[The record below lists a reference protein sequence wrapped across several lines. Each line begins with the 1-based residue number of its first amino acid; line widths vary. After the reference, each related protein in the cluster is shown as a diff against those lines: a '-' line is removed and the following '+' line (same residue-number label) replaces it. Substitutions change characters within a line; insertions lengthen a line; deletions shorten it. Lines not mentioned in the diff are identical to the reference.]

1 MKIENTHAVIT
12 GATGG
17 IGSRFAQHLVEK
29 GARVL
34 LVARDPQALI
44 ELKSRLVDQPGIHA
58 DQVSY
63 FSCDLTESEQRGN
76 LIKYIEE
83 SSPTLN
89 TLINSA
95 GDNQFSFLEDT
106 TDKKIEQII
115 KLNTLTPI
123 LLSKSLL
130 PHLSKQNEAQI
141 INIGSTF
148 GSIGYPGFSS
158 YCASKYAL
166 RGFSEALGRELSQ
179 TKIKVKYLSPRATN
193 TKLSTDNIV
202 AMNKELNVAMDSP
215 DQVAE
220 QLIRLLTSDMT
231 ELSMGWPEKIFSK
244 LNQILPNLVSK
255 AIIKQLPTIR
265 RYAGLV

>member
-17 IGSRFAQHLVEK
+17 IGRRFAQHLVEN
-29 GARVL
+29 GASVL
-34 LVARDPQALI
+34 LVARDIQALMDLSDNLKSQQGVKPENVNYFNCDLLDTEQRTRLINHIENSPQAI
-44 ELKSRLVDQPGIHA
+44 
-58 DQVSY
+58 
-63 FSCDLTESEQRGN
+63 
-76 LIKYIEE
+76 
-83 SSPTLN
+83 N

-106 TDKKIEQII
+106 SDKKIEQII
-115 KLNTLTPI
+115 TLNTLIPI
-123 LLSKSLL
+123 LLSKALL
-130 PHLSKQNEAQI
+130 PHLSEQNEAQI
-141 INIGSTF
+141 VNIGSTF

-179 TKIKVKYLSPRATN
+179 TKVKIKYLSPRATN
-193 TKLSTDNIV
+193 TKLSTDNII

-220 QLIRLLTSDMT
+220 QLLRLLTSDRS
-231 ELSMGWPEKIFSK
+231 ELAIGWPERFFSK
-244 LNQILPNLVSK
+244 LNQLLPNLVSK

-265 RYAGLV
+265 RHAGLV

>member
-29 GARVL
+29 GAHVL

-63 FSCDLTESEQRGN
+63 FSCDLMESEQRAN
-76 LIKYIEE
+76 LIKYIET
-83 SSPTLN
+83 SAPTLN

-106 TDKKIEQII
+106 SDKKIEQII
-115 KLNTLTPI
+115 KLNTLAPI
-123 LLSKSLL
+123 LLSKALL
-130 PHLSKQNEAQI
+130 PHLSNQDDAQI

-179 TKIKVKYLSPRATN
+179 SKIKVKYLSPRATN
-193 TKLSTDNIV
+193 TKLTTDNIV

-215 DQVAE
+215 DEVAE
-220 QLIRLLTSDMT
+220 QLIHLITSDKN
-231 ELSMGWPEKIFSK
+231 ELAIGLPERIFSK
-244 LNQILPNLVSK
+244 LNQLLPSLVSK
-255 AIIKQLPTIR
+255 AINKQLPTIR

>member
-1 MKIENTHAVIT
+1 MKIENTNAIIT

-17 IGSRFAQHLVEK
+17 IGRRFAQHLVER
-29 GARVL
+29 GASVL
-34 LVARDPQALI
+34 LVARDTQALM
-44 ELKSRLVDQPGIHA
+44 ELSNRLLKQQDVKPE
-58 DQVSY
+58 QVSY
-63 FSCDLTESEQRGN
+63 FSCDLLDTEQSQR
-76 LIKYIEE
+76 LIQHIEN
-83 SSPTLN
+83 SPHVIN

-106 TDKKIEQII
+106 QESKIEQII

-123 LLSKSLL
+123 LLSKAIL
-130 PHLSKQNEAQI
+130 PHFSQLDDAQI
-141 INIGSTF
+141 VNIGSTF

-193 TKLSTDNIV
+193 TNLSTDNIL

-220 QLIRLLTSDMT
+220 QLIRLLMSDMT
-231 ELSMGWPEKIFSK
+231 ELSIGWPEKIFMK

-255 AIIKQLPTIR
+255 AISKQLPTIR
-265 RYAGLV
+265 RYAGLA

>member
-1 MKIENTHAVIT
+1 MKIENTNAVIT

-17 IGSRFAQHLVEK
+17 IGRRFAQHLVEN
-29 GARVL
+29 GASVL
-34 LVARDPQALI
+34 LVARDTQALM
-44 ELKSRLVDQPGIHA
+44 ELSRHLVNQQGIKA
-58 DQVSY
+58 EQVSF
-63 FSCDLTESEQRGN
+63 FSCDLLDTEQRSR
-76 LIKYIEE
+76 LIEKIETATK
-83 SSPTLN
+83 PIN

-95 GDNQFSFLEDT
+95 GDNQFSFLEDIPE
-106 TDKKIEQII
+106 KKIEQII

-123 LLSKSLL
+123 LLSKALL
-130 PHLSKQNEAQI
+130 PHFSKQDDAQI
-141 INIGSTF
+141 VNIGSTF

-179 TKIKVKYLSPRATN
+179 TKVKVKYLSPRATN
-193 TKLSTDNIV
+193 TKLSTDNII

-215 DQVAE
+215 DEVAA
-220 QLIRLLTSDMT
+220 QLLRLLNSDMS
-231 ELSMGWPEKIFSK
+231 ELAIGWPEKFFSK

-265 RYAGLV
+265 RHAGLV